1 MEIEIVPSGW
11 AALSPEQ
18 TPTVL
23 STAAAL
29 IPDEPPPGWP
39 AGLIAADERRARLGG
54 RPMGSILGPSWKV
67 VALRSQQPLQEA
79 AASVQ
84 GHRIG
89 SHRLFDDEQE
99 LLDWARTEGRHD
111 TRCLLLVGTGI
122 SWDAQELLQ
131 QRGFYVGRLPFDEP
145 SRIQQ
150 YTQRLVAQEHQ
161 QQRLPRR
168 AWVIAPNNDPFT
180 RMLHRLLAQPIQEIL
195 RDQGFP
201 EESIVWADGARRP
214 AGALP
219 GLVLLLTH
227 GVADAG
233 SGAPV
238 VSDEVLQVIYEACG
252 QGAVVAHL
260 GCNGAGSMRDGRYR
274 ELANWLPADVRPQ
287 TVARDVFSEFTRTCL
302 LRGAQTVLAHVDVTW
317 SHTLYPWQPFEEWL
331 RGVSSGSC
339 AAGFSA
345 RDFYAEAS
353 RAREQ
358 ARDERRQQQLQEAGR
373 SWLRHLDLHGFVT
386 LGDPCCTFRWE

>member
-23 STAAAL
+23 TTAAAL
-29 IPDEPPPGWP
+29 IPEEPPPGWP
-39 AGLIAADERRARLGG
+39 TALIAVDERRARLGG
-54 RPMGSILGPSWKV
+54 RPMGAVLGPSWKV
-67 VALRSQQPLQEA
+67 LALRSQQPLQEA

-84 GHRIG
+84 SHRIG
-89 SHRLFDDEQE
+89 SHRLVDDEQE
-99 LLDWARTEGRHD
+99 LLEWARTDGRHD

-122 SWDAQELLQ
+122 SWAAQEELQ
-131 QRGFYVGRLPFDEP
+131 SRGFYVGRLPFDEP
-145 SRIQQ
+145 AQIRQ
-150 YTQRLVAQEHQ
+150 YAERLVTQEQ
-161 QQRLPRR
+161 QQKRLPRR
-168 AWVIAPNNDPFT
+168 AWVVAPDNDDFT
-180 RMLHRLLAQPIQEIL
+180 RMLHRLLAQPLHETL
-195 RDQGFP
+195 RDQGFA
-201 EESIVWADGARRP
+201 EESILWTEGSRRP

-219 GLVLLLTH
+219 GLILLLTH
-227 GVADAG
+227 GVAEAS

-238 VSDEVLQVIYEACG
+238 VSDEVLQAIYEACG
-252 QGAVVAHL
+252 QAAVVAHL

-274 ELANWLPADVRPQ
+274 ELANWLPVAFRPQ
-287 TVARDVFSEFTRTCL
+287 ALARDVFSEFTRTCL
-302 LRGAQTVLAHVDVTW
+302 LRGAQTVLAHVDITW

-331 RGVSSGSC
+331 RGVASGGC
-339 AAGFSA
+339 TAGFSA
-345 RDFYAEAS
+345 KDFYAEAT

-358 ARDERRQQQLQEAGR
+358 ARDERRQQHLQQAGS